1 MFSRKKKMIVVQK
14 KVTITM
20 IESVEKSFMMIII
33 MMQVIIIPAM
43 VRVVAKAKTSMLKLK
58 VIVNSLIK
66 RIKHPC

>member
-14 KVTITM
+14 KVIITM

-33 MMQVIIIPAM
+33 MMQVRLIRAM
-43 VRVVAKAKTSMLKLK
+43 VRVRAKATTLILKLK